1 MKPLVYLAFIVS
13 FIVSFTTSPLKGILK
28 KNFAKVSET
37 LYVSK
42 FEVTNKDYL
51 EYLQDLKQKGDAAEY
66 ELRLPDTSSWLKIDP
81 DFKAFV
87 NHYLRHSAYSNY
99 PVVGVSYESA
109 MAYCKWYEEKINAS
123 SANQQFR
130 CRLLNIEEWMN
141 AATGGD
147 RTRTYP
153 WGTGFIQNNRKDY
166 LCNFKH
172 TNFIYDSVTRKY
184 TEIDIPE
191 TEGVK
196 KATAPVNAYYPNSFG
211 LYNMSGNVAEMTQE
225 KGVAKGGGFKD
236 PAYLVQVKPE
246 KIYKS
251 PQADIGFRIAL
262 ELIQ

>member
-1 MKPLVYLAFIVS
+1 MNLVYAVVASLLFFSANTNS
-13 FIVSFTTSPLKGILK
+13 GKSPLK

-81 DFKAFV
+81 DFKPFV

-99 PVVGVSYESA
+99 PVVGVSFESA
-109 MAYCKWYEEKINAS
+109 LAYCKWYEEKINAS
-123 SANQQFR
+123 SSSQQFS
-130 CRLLNIEEWMN
+130 CRLLSTEEWMN
-141 AATGGD
+141 AATAGD
-147 RTRTYP
+147 KSRTYP

-184 TEIDIPE
+184 TEVDIPE
-191 TEGVK
+191 TDGVK
-196 KATAPVNAYYPNSFG
+196 KATAPVNSFYPNNFG
-211 LYNMSGNVAEMTQE
+211 LFNMSGNVAEMTIE
-225 KGVAKGGGFKD
+225 KGIAKGGGFKD

-246 KIYKS
+246 KVYKT